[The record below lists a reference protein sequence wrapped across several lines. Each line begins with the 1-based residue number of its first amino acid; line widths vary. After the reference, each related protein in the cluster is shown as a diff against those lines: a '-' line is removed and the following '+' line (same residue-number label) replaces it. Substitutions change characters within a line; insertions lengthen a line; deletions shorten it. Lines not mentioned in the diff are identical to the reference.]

1 MNDEFL
7 QAARKAW
14 RRDPESAAVAILG
27 VSAETLFCEAV
38 KAARGCNQHK
48 HKPGCPDAGH
58 EGSGSTEKK
67 SETPEERTKRIVV
80 GAIKNAKST
89 LEELNKKVGKPP
101 YDINDPRA
109 RAKINLEHELTRT
122 QERDTEEAAERLNQ
136 VTESAKKTL
145 AKGNSMSEYLAKSLT
160 DDIYEIALEDGGYE
174 SLYDAPKDKLKAAI
188 MKELQATPKDEA
200 DKLGDDA
207 YDSYKWWRKRKE
219 KIAKSLK

>member
-7 QAARKAW
+7 QAAREAW
-14 RRDPESAAVAILG
+14 RRDPENAAVAILG
-27 VSAETLFCEAV
+27 VSAESLFCEAV
-38 KAARGCNQHK
+38 KAARGCNQHG

-58 EGSGSTEKK
+58 ENNGKHG
-67 SETPEERTKRIVV
+67 ERR
-80 GAIKNAKST
+80 
-89 LEELNKKVGKPP
+89 KPSDSP
-101 YDINDPRA
+101 
-109 RAKINLEHELTRT
+109 
-122 QERDTEEAAERLNQ
+122 
-136 VTESAKKTL
+136 ESAKKTL

-207 YDSYKWWRKRKE
+207 YDSYKWWQKRKE